1 MRFLVTSPPPL
12 CKPLNHIIS
21 IVCQNPPNPQLYIV
35 CKCIRLSRSPSPSP
49 APDSVVIIF
58 LYYKDENAL
67 NYMPNFINYIH
78 TYYIY

>member
-1 MRFLVTSPPPL
+1 MRFLVTSPPTTLQTPQPDYFHCL
-12 CKPLNHIIS
+12 PKSPK
-21 IVCQNPPNPQLYIV
+21 NPQLYIV
-35 CKCIRLSRSPSPSP
+35 CKCIRLSRSPR
-49 APDSVVIIF
+49 PDSVVIIF